1 MIDRVVVSA
10 GLSES
15 LRNFRGALIEALC
28 QDGQEVHAAAPFLL
42 ADEDTCL
49 WLESRGVICHDVP
62 IMRSGLNPI
71 SDLYAMFV
79 LFSLMRRIKPNL
91 YLGYTIKPVIWGLLA
106 ASLAGVPKRVALITG
121 LGYAFT
127 GHAKGKRALIQWIA
141 RWLYAFALDK
151 ASLVFFQNPD
161 DLREFQGLGLV
172 AQDKPVCVLNGTG
185 VDLSSYCQSELP
197 SVERFQFLLIARLLG
212 DKGIREYAAA
222 ASLLLEKYTNVE
234 FKLVGGLDPNP
245 DGIGESEVQSWVNSN
260 VLEWLGELKDVRPAI
275 AECHVFVLPSYREG
289 TPRTVLESMAMAR
302 PIITTDAPGCR
313 ETVVDGDNGFLVPVY
328 SVELLAAAMEKFI
341 KNPELIMTM
350 GKRSREVA
358 EEKYDVHKVNQVMLR
373 EMGIL

>member
-1 MIDRVVVSA
+1 MVEKVLITA
-10 GLSES
+10 GHNIS
-15 LRNFRGALIEALC
+15 LRNFRGSLIEAMCSLKL
-28 QDGQEVHAAAPFLL
+28 EVHAAGPCLL
-42 ADEDTCL
+42 DDKETCG
-49 WLESRGVICHDVP
+49 WLEARGVVCHDVP
-62 IMRSGLNPI
+62 IARVGLNPI
-71 SDLYAMFV
+71 RDLYAMFV
-79 LFSLMRRIKPNL
+79 LFSLMRRIKPRL

-106 ASLAGVPKRVALITG
+106 ATLAGVPKRVALITG

-127 GHAKGKRALIQWIA
+127 GQAKGKRALIQWIA

-161 DLREFQGLGLV
+161 DLREFQNLGLV
-172 AQDKPVCVLNGTG
+172 AQDKPVRVLNGSG
-185 VDLSSYCQSELP
+185 VDLSSYCRSDLP
-197 SVERFQFLLIARLLG
+197 NVEIFQFLLIARLLG

-222 ASLLLEKYTNVE
+222 ASLLLEKYPNVE

-245 DGIGESEVQSWVNSN
+245 DGIGESEVQKWANSN
-260 VLEWLGELKDVRPAI
+260 VLEWLGELRDVRPAI

-289 TPRTVLESMAMAR
+289 TPRTVLESMAMGR

-313 ETVVDGDNGFLVPVY
+313 ETVVDGENGFLVPVY

-341 KNPELIMTM
+341 QNPELIATM

-358 EEKYDVHKVNQVMLR
+358 EEKYDVHKVNEVMLR
-373 EMGIL
+373 EIDIL